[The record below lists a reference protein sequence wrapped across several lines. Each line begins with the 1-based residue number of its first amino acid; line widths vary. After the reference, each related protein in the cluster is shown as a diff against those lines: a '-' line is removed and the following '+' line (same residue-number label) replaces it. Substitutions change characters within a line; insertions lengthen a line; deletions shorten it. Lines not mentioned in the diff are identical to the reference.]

1 MTITA
6 DTNTHQVMIR
16 TDSGSEIILSWAA
29 AANLGSLLNEASRQA
44 EPPAPQGRT
53 YRPAVEQERR

>member
-1 MTITA
+1 MTVIA

-16 TDSGSEIILSWAA
+16 TDSGSEITLSWAA

-44 EPPAPQGRT
+44 EPPARPGRS
-53 YRPAVEQERR
+53 YCPAVERSR